1 MMVKTTLLVVVWAAC
16 FLPVHVRGGFWP
28 SSSDY
33 VDYLI
38 QYCRL
43 TTIPPPGLC
52 VMDNMLLFQVAK
64 TCYGPDV
71 AVFLENI
78 GREVGLKCWME
89 QWDQWYGWSAPQA
102 QQRRKKRNIL
112 KMPVSPTD
120 SLLECNLRG
129 LKLLNPETSQMD
141 YEVVE
146 DWIAEFITDPE
157 LRAGLLEK
165 SEECRSLDIP
175 MSNFGLKEPYDP
187 VIKGLLAFKTY
198 TDCMNVGGMALCMKK
213 ESKLVKEKLKSL

>member
-33 VDYLI
+33 VDYL
-38 QYCRL
+38 
-43 TTIPPPGLC
+43 
-52 VMDNMLLFQVAK
+52 VAK